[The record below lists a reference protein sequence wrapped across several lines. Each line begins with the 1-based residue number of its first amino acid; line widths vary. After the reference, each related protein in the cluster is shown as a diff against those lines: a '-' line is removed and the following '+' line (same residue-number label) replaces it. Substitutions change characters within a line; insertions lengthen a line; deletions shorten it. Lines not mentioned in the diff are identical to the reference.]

1 MACFR
6 RRYAEISISFTSRSL
21 RPPIFQGKTA
31 ITYIERGKADKI
43 RTYLHHNVER
53 NSLLREHYTYLY

>member
-21 RPPIFQGKTA
+21 RPTIFRGKTA
-31 ITYIERGKADKI
+31 ITYIERGEMDKT
-43 RTYLHHNVER
+43 RAYLHHNVER
-53 NSLLREHYTYLY
+53 N